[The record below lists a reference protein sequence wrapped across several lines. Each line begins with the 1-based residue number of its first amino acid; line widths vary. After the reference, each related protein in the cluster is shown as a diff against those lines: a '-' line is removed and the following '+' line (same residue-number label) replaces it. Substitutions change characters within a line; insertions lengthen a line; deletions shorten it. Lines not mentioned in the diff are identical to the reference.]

1 MPRRGALPSLALVK
15 ILHVVGAR
23 PNFMK
28 IAPVM
33 RALEARGAD
42 QLLLHTG
49 QHYDPAMSDVFFSDL
64 GLPRPDLSLGIG
76 SGSHAEQTAKVMV
89 GFEKVLQ
96 AHRPDRVVVVG
107 DVNSTLAC
115 ALVAAKLHTPCAH
128 IEAGLRSFDMGMPEE
143 INRVLT
149 DRICDL
155 LLTPSED
162 ADENLRRE
170 GAEPARIRLVGNV
183 LIDAL
188 RTHLDKARARAPWT
202 GFGQRPGQY
211 AVLTLHR
218 PSNVDDPGVLR
229 ALLGALD
236 KVQARIPILFP
247 AHPRTKKA
255 IEALGALP
263 RGLRLLPPLGYLDF
277 LGLLAEA
284 RMVLTDS
291 GGLQEETTILG
302 VPCLTLRENT
312 ERPVTLTHGTNQL
325 VGRDP
330 ARIERAAL
338 EVLEGRAKKARIP
351 RYWDGRAGERIADSL
366 L

>member
-1 MPRRGALPSLALVK
+1 MK

-33 RALEARGAD
+33 RALEARGVE

-49 QHYDPAMSDVFFSDL
+49 QHYDPSMSDVFFSDL
-64 GLPRPDLSLGIG
+64 GLPRPDLSLEVG

-89 GFEKVLQ
+89 GFEEVLTK
-96 AHRPDRVVVVG
+96 HRPDRVVVVG

-115 ALVAAKLHTPCAH
+115 ALVAAKLHVPCAH
-128 IEAGLRSFDMGMPEE
+128 VEAGLRCFDMRMPEE

-162 ADENLRRE
+162 ADENLLRE

-188 RTHLDKARARAPWT
+188 RTHLDRARDRAPWKN
-202 GFGQRPGQY
+202 FGQEARAY
-211 AVLTLHR
+211 ALLTLHR
-218 PSNVDDPGVLR
+218 PANVDDPAVLR
-229 ALLGALD
+229 TLLGALD

-247 AHPRTKKA
+247 AHPRTQKA
-255 IEALGALP
+255 IEALGGAP
-263 RGLRLLPPLGYLDF
+263 KGLRLLPPLGYLDF

-284 RMVLTDS
+284 RLVLTDS

-302 VPCLTLRENT
+302 IPCLTLRENT
-312 ERPVTLTHGTNQL
+312 ERPVTVTHGTNQL

-338 EVLEGRAKKARIP
+338 EILDGRVKKGRIP
-351 RYWDGRAGERIADSL
+351 RYWDGRAGERIADAL
-366 L
+366 A

>member
-1 MPRRGALPSLALVK
+1 MK

-33 RALEARGAD
+33 RALEARGVE

-49 QHYDPAMSDVFFSDL
+49 QHYDPSMSDVFFSDL
-64 GLPRPDLSLGIG
+64 GLPRPDLSLGVG

-89 GFEKVLQ
+89 GFEEVLTK
-96 AHRPDRVVVVG
+96 HRPDRVVVVG

-115 ALVAAKLHTPCAH
+115 ALVAAKLHVPCAH
-128 IEAGLRSFDMGMPEE
+128 VEAGLRCFDMRMPEE

-162 ADENLRRE
+162 ADENLLRE

-188 RTHLDKARARAPWT
+188 RTHLDRARDRAPWKN
-202 GFGQRPGQY
+202 FGQEARAY
-211 AVLTLHR
+211 ALLTLHR
-218 PSNVDDPGVLR
+218 PANVDDPAVLR
-229 ALLGALD
+229 TLLGALD

-247 AHPRTKKA
+247 AHPRTQKA
-255 IEALGALP
+255 IEALGGAP
-263 RGLRLLPPLGYLDF
+263 KGLRLLPPLGYLDF

-284 RMVLTDS
+284 RLVLTDS

-302 VPCLTLRENT
+302 IPCLTLRENT
-312 ERPVTLTHGTNQL
+312 ERPVTVTHGTNQL

-338 EVLEGRAKKARIP
+338 EILDGRVKKGRIP
-351 RYWDGRAGERIADSL
+351 RYWDGRAGERIADAL
-366 L
+366 A

>member
-1 MPRRGALPSLALVK
+1 MK

-33 RALEARGAD
+33 RALEARGVE

-49 QHYDPAMSDVFFSDL
+49 QHYDPSMSDVFFSDL
-64 GLPRPDLSLGIG
+64 GLPRPDLSLGVG

-89 GFEKVLQ
+89 RFEEVLTK
-96 AHRPDRVVVVG
+96 HRPDRVVVVG

-115 ALVAAKLHTPCAH
+115 ALVAAKLHVPCAH
-128 IEAGLRSFDMGMPEE
+128 VEAGLRCFDMRMPEE

-162 ADENLRRE
+162 ADENLLRE

-188 RTHLDKARARAPWT
+188 RTHLDRARDRAPWKN
-202 GFGQRPGQY
+202 FGQEARAY
-211 AVLTLHR
+211 ALLTLHR
-218 PSNVDDPGVLR
+218 PANVDDPAVLR
-229 ALLGALD
+229 TLLGALD

-247 AHPRTKKA
+247 AHPRTQKA
-255 IEALGALP
+255 IEALGGAP
-263 RGLRLLPPLGYLDF
+263 KGLRLLPPLGYLDF

-284 RMVLTDS
+284 RLVLTDS

-302 VPCLTLRENT
+302 IPCLTLRENT
-312 ERPVTLTHGTNQL
+312 ERPVTVTHGTNQL

-338 EVLEGRAKKARIP
+338 EILDGRVKKGRIP
-351 RYWDGRAGERIADSL
+351 RYWDGRAGERIADAL
-366 L
+366 A

>member
-1 MPRRGALPSLALVK
+1 
-15 ILHVVGAR
+15 
-23 PNFMK
+23 MK

-33 RALEARGAD
+33 RALEARGVE

-49 QHYDPAMSDVFFSDL
+49 QHYDPSMSDVFFSDL
-64 GLPRPDLSLGIG
+64 GLPRPDLSLGVG

-89 GFEKVLQ
+89 GFEEVLTK
-96 AHRPDRVVVVG
+96 HRPDRVVVVG

-115 ALVAAKLHTPCAH
+115 ALVAAKLHVPCAH
-128 IEAGLRSFDMGMPEE
+128 VEAGLRCFDMRMPEE

-162 ADENLRRE
+162 ADENLLRE

-188 RTHLDKARARAPWT
+188 RTHLDRARDRAPWKN
-202 GFGQRPGQY
+202 FGQEARAY
-211 AVLTLHR
+211 ALLTLHR
-218 PSNVDDPGVLR
+218 PANVDDPAVLR
-229 ALLGALD
+229 TLLGALD

-247 AHPRTKKA
+247 AHPRTQKA
-255 IEALGALP
+255 IEALGGAP
-263 RGLRLLPPLGYLDF
+263 KGLRLLPPLGYLDF

-284 RMVLTDS
+284 RLVLTDS

-302 VPCLTLRENT
+302 IPCLTLRENT
-312 ERPVTLTHGTNQL
+312 ERPVTVTHGTNQL

-338 EVLEGRAKKARIP
+338 EILDGRVKKGRIP
-351 RYWDGRAGERIADSL
+351 RYWDGRAGERIADAL
-366 L
+366 A

>member
-1 MPRRGALPSLALVK
+1 MK

-33 RALEARGAD
+33 RALERRGAE

-49 QHYDPAMSDVFFSDL
+49 QHYDASMSDVFFADL
-64 GLPRPDLSLGIG
+64 GLPRPDLSLGVG
-76 SGSHAEQTAKVMV
+76 SGSHAEQTAKVML
-89 GFEKVLQ
+89 GFEKVLLM
-96 AHRPDRVVVVG
+96 HRPDRVVVVG

-115 ALVAAKLHTPCAH
+115 ALVAAKLHVSCAH
-128 IEAGLRSFDMGMPEE
+128 IEAGLRSFDMTMPEE

-162 ADENLRRE
+162 ADENLLRE
-170 GAEPARIRLVGNV
+170 GAEPERIRLVGNV

-188 RTHLDKARARAPWT
+188 HLHLDRARAGEPWKK
-202 GFGQRPGQY
+202 FGQEAGGY

-218 PSNVDDPGVLR
+218 PANVDDPAVLSR
-229 ALLGALD
+229 LLGALA
-236 KVQARIPILFP
+236 KVQSRIPILFP
-247 AHPRTKKA
+247 AHPRTKRA
-255 IEALGALP
+255 IEALGGRP
-263 RGLRLLPPLGYLDF
+263 TGLRLLPPLGYLDF

-312 ERPVTLTHGTNQL
+312 ERPVTVTHGTNFL

-330 ARIERAAL
+330 ARIERTAL
-338 EVLEGRAKKARIP
+338 EILDGRVKKAQVP
-351 RYWDGRAGERIADSL
+351 RFWDGRTSERIADTL
-366 L
+366 A

>member
-1 MPRRGALPSLALVK
+1 
-15 ILHVVGAR
+15 
-23 PNFMK
+23 MK

-33 RALEARGAD
+33 RALEARGVE

-49 QHYDPAMSDVFFSDL
+49 QHYDPSMSDVFFSDL
-64 GLPRPDLSLGIG
+64 GLPRPDLSLEVG

-89 GFEKVLQ
+89 GFEEVLTK
-96 AHRPDRVVVVG
+96 HRPDRVVVVG

-115 ALVAAKLHTPCAH
+115 ALVAAKLHVPCAH
-128 IEAGLRSFDMGMPEE
+128 VEAGLRCFDMRMPEE

-162 ADENLRRE
+162 ADENLLRE

-188 RTHLDKARARAPWT
+188 RTHLDRARDRAPWKN
-202 GFGQRPGQY
+202 FGQEARAY
-211 AVLTLHR
+211 ALLTLHR
-218 PSNVDDPGVLR
+218 PANVDDPAVLR
-229 ALLGALD
+229 TLLGALD

-247 AHPRTKKA
+247 AHPRTQKA
-255 IEALGALP
+255 IEALGGAP
-263 RGLRLLPPLGYLDF
+263 KGLRLLPPLGYLDF

-284 RMVLTDS
+284 RLVLTDS

-302 VPCLTLRENT
+302 IPCLTLRENT
-312 ERPVTLTHGTNQL
+312 ERPVTVTHGTNQL

-338 EVLEGRAKKARIP
+338 EILDGRVKKGRIP
-351 RYWDGRAGERIADSL
+351 RYWDGRAGERIADAL
-366 L
+366 A

>member
-1 MPRRGALPSLALVK
+1 
-15 ILHVVGAR
+15 
-23 PNFMK
+23 MK

-33 RALEARGAD
+33 RALEARGVE

-49 QHYDPAMSDVFFSDL
+49 QHYDPSMSDVFFSDL
-64 GLPRPDLSLGIG
+64 GLPRPDLSLEVG

-89 GFEKVLQ
+89 RFEEVLTK
-96 AHRPDRVVVVG
+96 HRPDRVVVVG

-115 ALVAAKLHTPCAH
+115 ALVAAKLHVPCAH
-128 IEAGLRSFDMGMPEE
+128 VEAGLRCFDMRMPEE

-162 ADENLRRE
+162 ADENLLRE

-188 RTHLDKARARAPWT
+188 RTHLDRARDRAPWKN
-202 GFGQRPGQY
+202 FGQEARAY
-211 AVLTLHR
+211 ALLTLHR
-218 PSNVDDPGVLR
+218 PANVDDPAVLR
-229 ALLGALD
+229 TLLGALD

-247 AHPRTKKA
+247 AHPRTQKA
-255 IEALGALP
+255 IEALGGAP
-263 RGLRLLPPLGYLDF
+263 KGLRLLPPLGYLDF

-284 RMVLTDS
+284 RLVLTDS

-302 VPCLTLRENT
+302 IPCLTLRENT
-312 ERPVTLTHGTNQL
+312 ERPVTVTHGTNQL

-338 EVLEGRAKKARIP
+338 EILDGRVKKGRIP
-351 RYWDGRAGERIADSL
+351 RYWDGRAGERIADAL
-366 L
+366 A